1 MSRFGNFMFRIPPVR
16 MKLNVGAAIVVDVIG
31 LSLMS
36 ATTAAYAGQAR
47 DVSTLATTAL
57 PSPVSALGGVVAW
70 VGSSGRGHRFEV
82 VIRSRGHD
90 RALRATSAVG
100 WIDGVELGTDA
111 HGHTIVVYSRC
122 PYKPYGISRPGHGGT
137 DGCRLWW
144 SPTAGGATRL
154 IRAAPADTNVGDAVA
169 GNVTFAVQPNS
180 AHLGAVRVETAPLSG
195 TSARAL
201 PVPHPTGASIEH
213 VSVSATQVAFI
224 ENSEE
229 SAAPSR
235 GVSQI
240 WLDEGSATP
249 RLIAH
254 VSSDDAPIDESEEF
268 FDGVTLA
275 GGYVYTS
282 VYAQPGLDEPGVEPR
297 VTSHL
302 QRIALADLSI
312 AESPWEPDEYD
323 LGVNATS
330 YDPTS
335 RVQVVSSFSRQVNF
349 SAGREKRGSC
359 PIELE
364 APITFA
370 GE

>member
-1 MSRFGNFMFRIPPVR
+1 
-16 MKLNVGAAIVVDVIG
+16 MKLNLGAAIVVDVIG

-36 ATTAAYAGQAR
+36 ATTAAYAGQAPH
-47 DVSTLATTAL
+47 VSTLATTAL

-111 HGHTIVVYSRC
+111 RGHTIVVYSRC
-122 PYKPYGISRPGHGGT
+122 PYKPFGISSPGRGGT

-144 SPTAGGATRL
+144 APTTGGAARL
-154 IRAAPADTNVGDAVA
+154 IRAAPADTNVGDALA
-169 GNVTFAVQPNS
+169 GKVTFAVQPNS
-180 AHLGAVRVETAPLSG
+180 AHLGAVRVETARLSG
-195 TSARAL
+195 RSARAL
-201 PVPHPTGASIEH
+201 PVPHPKGASIEH
-213 VSVSATQVAFI
+213 ISVSGTRVAFI
-224 ENSEE
+224 ESSEE
-229 SAAPSR
+229 SAAQSR

-240 WLDEGSATP
+240 WLDQGSAPP

-254 VSSDDAPIDESEEF
+254 VSSDDVPIDESEEL
-268 FDGVTLA
+268 FDGLTLS
-275 GGYVYTS
+275 GDYVYTS
-282 VYAQPGLDEPGVEPR
+282 LYAQPGLDQPGVEPH
-297 VTSHL
+297 VTSRL
-302 QRIALADLSI
+302 QRISLADLSI
-312 AESPWEPDEYD
+312 AESAWEPDEYD

-330 YDPTS
+330 YDPIGK
-335 RVQVVSSFSRQVNF
+335 VQVVSSFSRQVNF
-349 SAGREKRGSC
+349 SAGRERRGSC

-364 APITFA
+364 TPITFP

>member
-1 MSRFGNFMFRIPPVR
+1 VKVNI
-16 MKLNVGAAIVVDVIG
+16 GAAIV
-31 LSLMS
+31 
-36 ATTAAYAGQAR
+36 ATLICSSRLPATPAAYAGEPR
-47 DVSTLATTAL
+47 HVSTLATTSL
-57 PSPVSALGGVVAW
+57 PSPVSALGGMVGW
-70 VGSSGRGHRFEV
+70 VGASGRGHRFEV
-82 VIRSRGHD
+82 VIRSQGHD
-90 RALRATSAVG
+90 RALGATSAVG
-100 WIDGVELGTDA
+100 WIDGVALGTDA

-122 PYKPYGISRPGHGGT
+122 PYKPYGNSRPGHGGI

-144 SPTAGGATRL
+144 APTAGGAAHL
-154 IRAAPADTNVGDAVA
+154 IRAAPADTSVGEALA

-180 AHLGAVRVETAPLSG
+180 ASLGPVRVETARLSG
-195 TSARAL
+195 SSAQAL
-201 PVPHPTGASIEH
+201 PVPHPKGASIEH
-213 VSVSATQVAFI
+213 ISVSGTQVAFV

-229 SAAPSR
+229 PGSAST

-240 WLDEGSATP
+240 WLDEGGATP

-254 VSSDDAPIDESEEF
+254 VSSDDVPIDESAEF
-268 FDGVTLA
+268 FDGLTLS

-282 VYAQPGLDEPGVEPR
+282 LYAQPGLDQPGIEPHVSSR
-297 VTSHL
+297 L
-302 QRIALADLSI
+302 QRISLADLSI

-330 YDPTS
+330 YDPAS
-335 RVQVVSSFSRQVNF
+335 KAQVVSSFSRQVNF
-349 SAGREKRGSC
+349 SAGLEKRGSC